1 MNRVCHNIRCKKYIE
16 PCLIALLGIVMTF
29 GCFML
34 MGISNILQWDTA
46 GKDMLIGVAMLMVMQ
61 LWERNP
67 IRWAFWRI
75 PCVHYMGI
83 LGFFSYILVQVGQVS
98 YESIHPYY
106 LWALYGAV
114 LFASLMQ
121 LAGDVPKAR
130 YICGGIVLV
139 GLVLDGIGIGAV
151 SGFYALYGDVLH
163 VDNVLPILQTNPAE
177 ATEFFIDR
185 IGAFSCVAVVVF
197 IIVIAYVLL
206 RVYGSS
212 MRSAYIEKVS
222 CISIIGCLF
231 FSLGTGVLLYRYIP
245 KCMPYRQV
253 IDAVSHI
260 RYVRAAGAKHDE
272 NLKQFHLLQA
282 EKQTLAQAL
291 PGSVIVIVGESEA
304 RDHMKAF
311 SPDYEVETT
320 PWLSQMKSQET
331 FFLFDKAYAN
341 FPVTVPSLSMYLYGG
356 NQYNHKGIDE
366 VVNIMDVARAAGYTT
381 WWVSNQT
388 RLSGTD
394 SVIDFVAAN
403 ADRELRTAKE
413 GGDDA
418 QILDVLKGIP
428 ANQSNF
434 IIIHMMGSHIRYRD
448 RLPEGYQGISYVNHD
463 QRTNTYDSTV
473 LYTDQLLQD
482 IWAYGKEHFNLQVM
496 TYCSDHGENM
506 EHSHV
511 SSRNMTWDMVRIP
524 FFVYLSPAYE
534 GMYPEVAQN
543 LSRHKDDVFTNDLM
557 FDTISGLIQAPN
569 TDYEASYDISSSVYD
584 LPVDKAVTK
593 HGEWKVADDPDLC

>member
-1 MNRVCHNIRCKKYIE
+1 MIVGTFIV
-16 PCLIALLGIVMTF
+16 LWGLGIQNLF
-29 GCFML
+29 HWG
-34 MGISNILQWDTA
+34 SA
-46 GKDMLIGVAMLMVMQ
+46 GKDALIGIAMLIGMQ

-67 IRWAFWRI
+67 IHWSSWGI
-75 PCVHYMGI
+75 PIIHYGSI
-83 LGFFSYILVQVGQVS
+83 LAFFSYILIQVGQTS
-98 YESIHPYY
+98 YEAIHIYY

-121 LAGDVPKAR
+121 LAQYIPRAK
-130 YICGGIVLV
+130 YICGAILLV
-139 GLVLDGIGIGAV
+139 GLLLDSVGIGAIAA
-151 SGFYALYGDVLH
+151 FYALYGDALH

-177 ATEFFIDR
+177 ATEFFRDR
-185 IGAFSCVAVVVF
+185 FGVFSCIAIAIF
-197 IIVIAYVLL
+197 IMAMGYVLA

-212 MRSAYIEKVS
+212 MRRMYIEKVS
-222 CISIIGCLF
+222 LLSIIGCLV
-231 FSLGTGVLLYRYIP
+231 FSFGTGVLLYRYIP

-272 NLKQFHLLQA
+272 NLKQFHLLHA

-291 PGSVIVIVGESEA
+291 PGSVIVIIGESEA

-311 SPDYEVETT
+311 APSYEVETT
-320 PWLSQMKSQET
+320 PWLSKMKSQDS
-331 FFLFDKAYAN
+331 FFLFNKSYAN

-381 WWVSNQT
+381 WWVSNQA

-403 ADRELRTAKE
+403 ADRELRTPKE
-413 GGDDA
+413 GGDDV
-418 QILDVLKGIP
+418 QLLDVLKEIP
-428 ANQSNF
+428 GNQSNF
-434 IIIHMMGSHIRYRD
+434 IVIHMMGSHIRYKD
-448 RLPEGYQGISYVNHD
+448 RLPEGYQGISYANHD
-463 QRTNTYDSTV
+463 QRTNDYDSTV
-473 LYTDQLLQD
+473 LYTDQLLQS
-482 IWAYGKEHFNLQVM
+482 IWEYGKEHFNLQVL

-534 GMYPEVAQN
+534 NRYPEVVQN
-543 LSRHKDDVFTNDLM
+543 LGSHENNIFTNDLM
-557 FDTISGLIQAPN
+557 FDTVSGLIQAPN
-569 TDYEASYDISSSVYD
+569 TDYEAQFDISSSAYH
-584 LPVDKAVTK
+584 LPADAALTK
-593 HGEWKVADDPDLC
+593 HGEWKVADDPDLH